1 LIGAP
6 STATVRGRL
15 VALHELFE
23 ETFNNNENDRA
34 IKILREIAVESK
46 DCKSV
51 IPEAPSADPRV
62 RLTYWHRIFERMR
75 KFGKVEQSV
84 DILREI
90 RKESALCN

>member
-1 LIGAP
+1 LIDAP

-15 VALHELFE
+15 IALHELLE
-23 ETFNNNENDRA
+23 ETFNNNANDRA
-34 IKILREIAVESK
+34 IKILREIAIESK
-46 DCKSV
+46 DCKFV

-84 DILREI
+84 DLLREI
-90 RKESALCN
+90 RKESSLCN